1 MAHDP
6 RDDPPGHEFRAESR
20 DEVDA
25 SPVAEECVDAG
36 SEVVAGEHEDGEHA
50 RISLSDGSPFDDL
63 PDDFPDSAGID
74 LDPDFSS
81 LEASTGTDHDA
92 VPGEE
97 RADDD
102 LGSEFSE
109 FADIDNPEMAAD
121 LIGETSQD
129 EDPGR
134 WSDHEDEHAV
144 DGIASSGK
152 PVVPRVG
159 DGMGLGRDRAV
170 PGLGLRH
177 RTSRRRTSAGS
188 LAGVVIG
195 GLLSL
200 PLVALIL
207 LWGFRRDDF
216 GIARSLPDPLAFL
229 VPAELRLP
237 RLPRAAMPM
246 PPPLPSPPVTL
257 AREEAVTDPILD
269 AAERAAL
276 TMAAARAEVMLDA
289 VLDLPVDA
297 PPNILAP
304 ALIDWYKSLAS
315 VADEAT
321 ALERD
326 MATQGRDD
334 DAIGPSVRTIASRIA
349 ASPRAIEQLTRLTR
363 QWMQSSRRTSDGVFL
378 LGRLQATRQAGS
390 AWISNV
396 TLEGE
401 AVDMA
406 PAESELSGE
415 SLQPAAVTVLSRRE
429 LGVTD
434 GERVVVLGVLV
445 SEDVVWAAAGMPADA
460 INTDDM
466 ARDAAVVE
474 GVDEAGGF
482 DEPVPP
488 DAPRATTE

>member
-1 MAHDP
+1 MAHDS

-25 SPVAEECVDAG
+25 SPVAEECADDG
-36 SEVVAGEHEDGEHA
+36 SEEEAGEHDDGEQA
-50 RISLSDGSPFDDL
+50 RISLSGGSPFDDL

-92 VPGEE
+92 VPAEE
-97 RADDD
+97 RAEDD

-109 FADIDNPEMAAD
+109 FADIDNPEMVAD

-134 WSDHEDEHAV
+134 WSDHEDEHAL
-144 DGIASSGK
+144 DGLASPGK

-159 DGMGLGRDRAV
+159 DGIGLGRDRVV
-170 PGLGLRH
+170 PGLEMRH
-177 RTSRRRTSAGS
+177 RSPRRQASAGS

-195 GLLSL
+195 GLLSV
-200 PLVALIL
+200 PVVALIL

-216 GIARSLPDPLAFL
+216 GIARSLPEALAFF

-257 AREEAVTDPILD
+257 PREEAVTDPILD

-276 TMAAARAEVMLDA
+276 TMAAARADVMLAA
-289 VLDLPVDA
+289 VLDLPDDA

-304 ALIDWYKSLAS
+304 ALIEWYKSLAS
-315 VADEAT
+315 VADEAA

-334 DAIGPSVRTIASRIA
+334 DAIRLSVSTVASRIA
-349 ASPRAIEQLTRLTR
+349 ANPRAIEQLTRLAR

-378 LGRLQATRQAGS
+378 LGRLQSTRQAGS
-390 AWISNV
+390 AWVSTV

-401 AVDMA
+401 ASDTTS
-406 PAESELSGE
+406 AESESSAE
-415 SLQPAAVTVLSRRE
+415 NLQPAAVTVLSRRK
-429 LGVTD
+429 LGVPD
-434 GERVVVLGVLV
+434 GERVMVLGMLV
-445 SEDVVWAAAGMPADA
+445 SEDVVWAADGIPADA
-460 INTDDM
+460 ISTDDTPRE
-466 ARDAAVVE
+466 ATVVE
-474 GVDEAGGF
+474 GGDEAGVF
-482 DEPVPP
+482 AEPVLPET
-488 DAPRATTE
+488 PRVTTE